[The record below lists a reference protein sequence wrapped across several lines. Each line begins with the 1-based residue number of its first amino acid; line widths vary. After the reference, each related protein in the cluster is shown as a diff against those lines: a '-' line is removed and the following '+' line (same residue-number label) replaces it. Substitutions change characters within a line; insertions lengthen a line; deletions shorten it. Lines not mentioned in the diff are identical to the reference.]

1 MRAQS
6 WVTRRTRHVVER
18 GAASLET
25 VGLIVVAALLVA
37 ALVVTLTVATPISPH
52 VEAAVCKILSAG
64 QGSCEVDV
72 RSAEEH
78 IPPDPCVTKANGHTS
93 KASVS
98 FVITLG
104 KNESL
109 LVEELSNGQYRVTR
123 SNGSNVG
130 ATAGVG
136 FNVSGTWDD
145 KTGGLA
151 LGAGAGVE
159 AQFSKGEVYYAESP
173 SDVDD
178 LVEAHYWDVNKD
190 MLVGEE
196 EGLFGIPNPVRWA
209 TDEVLDMTGANH
221 EMPDSSETFYEGGFS
236 VNAAAQ
242 ATLIAANA
250 EAGVGVQEV
259 MGMSKA
265 DDGSTTT
272 YLKAK
277 ISGKAMA
284 GTFASDEQTAATVYA
299 KAGAEG
305 SVEAIIEVER
315 DADGEV
321 TGLRT
326 KLVTSGSA
334 EVSETGDG
342 VADGPGRVDTYTVKT
357 VELPVETAEDERVAA
372 NFMDAMGMGSIPGLP
387 AGTPNPSAVTAR
399 NPLDVA
405 DALVDFAGA
414 AESRGYVSRQ
424 EYDADNS
431 SYGGTFDAKY
441 IAKVGFS
448 GTVDTVEREATSG
461 EYWNGQEWA
470 TWEGCGS

>member
-1 MRAQS
+1 MA
-6 WVTRRTRHVVER
+6 
-18 GAASLET
+18 LET
-25 VGLIVVAALLVA
+25 VGLIVVAALLVVALVA
-37 ALVVTLTVATPISPH
+37 ALTIGTPIGAH
-52 VEAAVCKILSAG
+52 VEAAVCKILTAG
-64 QGSCEVDV
+64 QGACEVGG
-72 RSAEEH
+72 RSAEDH
-78 IPPDPCVTKANGHTS
+78 IPPDPCVTKASGHTS
-93 KASVS
+93 KASAS

-123 SNGSNVG
+123 SNGSSVG
-130 ATAGVG
+130 ATTGVG

-151 LGAGAGVE
+151 LGADAGVE
-159 AQFSKGEVYYAESP
+159 AQFAKGEVYYAESR

-190 MLVGEE
+190 TLVGEE
-196 EGLFGIPNPVRWA
+196 EGPFGIPNPVRWA
-209 TDEVLDMTGANH
+209 TDEVLDLTGANH

-236 VNAAAQ
+236 VNASAQ
-242 ATLIAANA
+242 ATAIVANT

-259 MGMSKA
+259 LGMSKA

-305 SVEAIIEVER
+305 SVETIIEVER
-315 DADGEV
+315 DADGKV

-334 EVSETGDG
+334 EVSETGGD
-342 VADGPGRVDTYTVKT
+342 VEDGPGRAASYTVKT
-357 VELPVETAEDERVAA
+357 VELPVETAEDERVAT
-372 NFMDAMGMGSIPGLP
+372 NFMDAMGLGYVPGLP
-387 AGTPNPSAVTAR
+387 SSSDNPVDGMTR
-399 NPLDVA
+399 DPLEVA

-424 EYDADNS
+424 EFDHDGS
-431 SYGGTFDAKY
+431 SYGGTFDAKA

-448 GTVDTVEREATSG
+448 GTVDTVDRKASSG